1 MSTSNLS
8 PTNQPGYFQVYID
21 QVKEKQLAEAFTQ
34 QSIEIKT
41 LLPSISEEKSM
52 YSYATAKWTLREIVQ
67 HLIDSER
74 IFTYR
79 ALCFARKD
87 TALLP
92 GFDEN
97 DYAVVSNA
105 NTRSWESL
113 SAEFVA
119 VRRST
124 LFLFNSFSA
133 AMLDSKGIANNNTF
147 SVTEL
152 GFIIIGHFSHH
163 KKIMEERYF

>member
-1 MSTSNLS
+1 MAKYSAEYDYNIDTSKNIHWL
-8 PTNQPGYFQVYID
+8 NI
-21 QVKEKQLAEAFTQ
+21 
-34 QSIEIKT
+34 
-41 LLPSISEEKSM
+41 
-52 YSYATAKWTLREIVQ
+52 
-67 HLIDSER
+67 
-74 IFTYR
+74 
-79 ALCFARKD
+79 
-87 TALLP
+87 
-92 GFDEN
+92 GFNEN

-105 NTRSWESL
+105 NIRSWESL

-133 AMLDSKGIANNNTF
+133 SMLNSKGTANNNTF
-147 SVTEL
+147 SVKEL

>member
-34 QSIEIKT
+34 QSMEIKT

-52 YSYATAKWTLREIVQ
+52 YSYETAKWTLREILQ

-87 TALLP
+87 TASLP
-92 GFDEN
+92 GFNEN

-105 NTRSWESL
+105 NIRSWESL

-133 AMLDSKGIANNNTF
+133 EILDSKGTANNNTF

-152 GFIIIGHFSHH
+152 GFIIVGHFYHH
-163 KKIMEERYF
+163 KKIMEERYL